1 MVADY
6 NGWADLP
13 EAERE
18 ALDVLELT
26 TPVLPQAHPGAH
38 DSRGGRA
45 AETYESTLAQL
56 LWYPW

>member
-26 TPVLPQAHPGAH
+26 TPVLPQAHPGAL

-56 LWYPW
+56 L